1 MDTHIVKQQQMLDP
15 ISRMPFSDTDKS
27 VSSNGILPF
36 ANSEN
41 IAPPVNKEKIRVV
54 DQATRSSVN
63 MDLLKEFYD
72 KQDIW
77 LSIIKDL
84 RLRAYFANDPGKPT
98 GGTVDIS
105 I

>member
-15 ISRMPFSDTDKS
+15 TSRMPFSDTDKS

-54 DQATRSSVN
+54 DQATRTEVAID
-63 MDLLKEFYD
+63 MLKKWQEKSD
-72 KQDIW
+72 RINDI
-77 LSIIKDL
+77 LEDL
-84 RLRAYFANDPGKPT
+84 RLQAFFKKQQIQQGA
-98 GGTVDIS
+98 VIDIEV
-105 I
+105 